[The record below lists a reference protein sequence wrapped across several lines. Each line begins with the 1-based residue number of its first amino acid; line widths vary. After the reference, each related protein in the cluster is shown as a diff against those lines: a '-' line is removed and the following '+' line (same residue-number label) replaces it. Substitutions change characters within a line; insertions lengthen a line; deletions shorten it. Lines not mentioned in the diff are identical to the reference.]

1 MKRVTAP
8 VSVNCSSV
16 GRAGRVEKVRNECE
30 AVKAVQFHVEQA
42 SCSGSVQKTLMIS
55 LMTPKD

>member
-8 VSVNCSSV
+8 VSVNCSNV

-42 SCSGSVQKTLMIS
+42 S
-55 LMTPKD
+55 